1 MKPVICPRARE
12 QGFASVLEFFADA
25 THSAMFQV
33 HFAPFPYL
41 RVQQV
46 LKWLIM

>member
-25 THSAMFQV
+25 THSAMFR
-33 HFAPFPYL
+33 PFPYL